1 MWLGRRRCGVTGQI
15 ITRTDHY
22 PGRSSPS
29 ILTEPIDNKDA
40 EKSERVVKAMMQMVK
55 IDIEALKRAYADK

>member
-1 MWLGRRRCGVTGQI
+1 VDKLSNVAGAPQVWGN
-15 ITRTDHY
+15 RTDHY
-22 PGRSSPS
+22 PDRSLPS
-29 ILTEPIDNKDA
+29 ILTEPINNKDA